1 MRALAR
7 RAARAPQPSGA
18 MLRSAGRAPAKGV
31 SQGEGVSQGA
41 GVWRGEGVWRGAGG
55 RGCREAARAGLLARP
70 LPHMARAAQGVLVA
84 QQRAH
89 RVLVGLDAAL
99 LHLREQPRRRVG
111 RAW

>member
-18 MLRSAGRAPAKGV
+18 MLRSAGRVPAKGV

-41 GVWRGEGVWRGAGG
+41 GVWRGAGG
-55 RGCREAARAGLLARP
+55 KGCREAARASLLACP

-111 RAW
+111 RAWLGPE